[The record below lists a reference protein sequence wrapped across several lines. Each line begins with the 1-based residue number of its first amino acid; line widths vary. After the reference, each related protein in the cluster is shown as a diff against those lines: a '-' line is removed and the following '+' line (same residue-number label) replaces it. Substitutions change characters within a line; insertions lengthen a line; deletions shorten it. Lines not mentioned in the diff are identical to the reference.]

1 MGLLYK
7 YRSLENLE
15 RFLDIIIDKK
25 LYGALYKEMNDP
37 MEGYFQYDANVDRG
51 LVRSILDGKNRH
63 YICSLSKD
71 YDIGLM
77 WTHYANEN
85 KGCCIEVEVTSKT
98 WLQLDVEYS
107 SQIPV
112 LTDRTNIEDIL
123 KVKAKM
129 WEYEK
134 EVRFLSPAVIDK
146 SKRLHLT
153 VRINKIYLGY
163 KVDRNKFNHLKKI
176 ITALNPNIEVVKM
189 KRENLK
195 YGFV

>member
-1 MGLLYK
+1 MDLLYK

-37 MEGYFQYDANVDRG
+37 MEGYFQYDPNIDKI

-63 YICSLSKD
+63 YICSLSKRP
-71 YDIGLM
+71 DIGLM

-98 WLQLDVEYS
+98 WQLLDVEYS

-112 LTDRTNIEDIL
+112 LTDRTSIEDIL
-123 KVKAKM
+123 SVKAKM
-129 WEYEK
+129 WEYEE
-134 EVRFLSPAVIDK
+134 EVRFISPAVVDK
-146 SKRLHLT
+146 STRLHLA

-163 KVDRNKFNHLKKI
+163 KLDRRKVSHLKKI
-176 ITALNPNIEVVKM
+176 INALDPKIKVVKM
-189 KRENLK
+189 KKENLR
-195 YGFV
+195 YGFI